1 MSDLFLCRRICD
13 YRKREISGS
22 DTLIVAGTSLAVE
35 PAASCLSY
43 FHGRELVVINRE
55 ETPADEK
62 ATLILRGDIGE
73 ALESAVREAGLSMI
87 THN

>member
-1 MSDLFLCRRICD
+1 MLYGEAPDPYAMTGAC
-13 YRKREISGS
+13 REISGS

-35 PAASCLSY
+35 PAASCLAY

-62 ATLILRGDIGE
+62 ATLVLRGNVTDF
-73 ALESAVREAGLSMI
+73 LRPGLLSP
-87 THN
+87 